1 MIISKDSFLDA
12 YLQDRRKIVEE
23 ALRWY
28 LPTENNTP
36 VEIYKAIHYSVF
48 AGGKRIR
55 PILCLATVEASGGD
69 IAQAMPVACALE
81 LIHTY
86 SLIHDDLPSM
96 DNDDFRRGK
105 PTCHKVFGENIAILA
120 GDALLTEAF
129 IILSRVGKLRVSA
142 EKRLAVIQ
150 EISQAAGIAGMV
162 GGQTL
167 DVLSEKSRPDQEVL
181 HEIHRR
187 KTGALIKAAVR
198 SGAIIANAR
207 ENKIQALADYG
218 MNIGIAFQI
227 ADDILNVEGDRELM
241 GKETGSDTAL
251 GKVTYPSLMG
261 MDYAKEELQKHID
274 AAIESLTIFDKRAL
288 PLRLIANY
296 IMERKS

>member
-1 MIISKDSFLDA
+1 MFKDLDLFLEA
-12 YLQDRRKIVEE
+12 YLRDRRRIVEE
-23 ALRWY
+23 ALFKY
-28 LPTENNTP
+28 LPAENNTP
-36 VEIYKAIHYSVF
+36 SEIYKAVRYSVF

-55 PILCLATVEASGGD
+55 PILCLAAAEACGGN
-69 IAQAMPVACALE
+69 IASSMPVACSLE

-129 IILSRVGKLRVSA
+129 VLLSRAEKVDSSA
-142 EKRLAVIQ
+142 EKLLAVIH
-150 EISQAAGIAGMV
+150 EIAQAAGIAGMV

-167 DVLSEKSRPDQEVL
+167 DVLSEKSSPDLEVL
-181 HEIHRR
+181 QQIHRR
-187 KTGALIKAAVR
+187 KTGAMIKAAVV
-198 SGAIIANAR
+198 SGAIMSDASR
-207 ENKIQALADYG
+207 DKIQALADYG

-241 GKETGSDTAL
+241 GKETGSDKAL

-261 MDYAKEELQKHID
+261 MDYAKQELQNSVDKAVICL
-274 AAIESLTIFDKRAL
+274 AVFDKRAL
-288 PLRLIANY
+288 PLRQIARY